1 MAWADDFSVAANGDI
16 RHSSGTTNY
25 TVLEMHRALMDL
37 ADDAQASGNDIMDI
51 SVLTPSDRS
60 TDNIVTLLNG
70 FNIDDTAA
78 QYLYDGSVK
87 QGSGSTETIYAGL
100 VVVGSVEAGTNII
113 IKQDN
118 ALLTDTWTSAPNA
131 DAAANILLRCLVKTR
146 ADGADIDG
154 QRLLVE
160 AREYGD
166 TYAEFAVTMGLGNNT
181 AALFTSNDLNNATA
195 QGTVN
200 AYDKI
205 DYTEGYQELELS
217 GTAPAEPY
225 YGQWEYTGAGTLPA
239 SPVIN
244 DVYEFAKDI
253 QRRGTAETI
262 HGMSGSLFRGI
273 THEWAYDGVVNQVP
287 VTNDEVVWGAFL
299 DTGAITGTFTVGEV
313 ITGGTSGAIGRL
325 LSVDATNTSLVVATE
340 SGTWSAGGETLTG
353 TSSGAT
359 ASTSGPAVG
368 QATGGGVAT
377 VLAIDDGGT
386 NEMWVQLLKGTPPSD
401 NTTCY
406 IDTDHTD
413 TSDVA
418 GSVTSRSVST
428 PFIGASTGSAL
439 LGAFG
444 VGLKPADATSNDLFI
459 DLDNN
464 PVTPPNNVTFT
475 VSGLENGEDR
485 VLVGPET
492 GGGLD
497 TGQFANN
504 GALTTGATSVV
515 VKAGTET
522 PGTGTNSEDDT
533 PNTGTIRVQGD
544 DGIYYRVAYTGY
556 TVGAST
562 MTFTGCTGLGDD
574 AAVDNN
580 IFISYIDELASG
592 ATATFT
598 SVYSGANR
606 SLFVRVRDGGTAGD
620 TEGIKTFE
628 TTGTLTS
635 SGGSSTAI
643 RTPDV

>member
-1 MAWADDFSVAANGDI
+1 MAFADDYSIAANGDI
-16 RHSSGTTNY
+16 RHVSGTTNY
-25 TVLEMHRALMDL
+25 TVLEMHRALMDK
-37 ADDAQASGNDIMDI
+37 ADDAVAAGNDIMDI

-60 TDNIVTLLNG
+60 TDNIVTLLNN

-78 QYLYDGSVK
+78 QYLYDGSVT
-87 QGSGSTETIYAGL
+87 QTNGDTIYAGL

-146 ADGADIDG
+146 DEGANIDG

-166 TYAEFAVTMGLGNNT
+166 TYAEFSVTMGLGNNT

-195 QGTVN
+195 QATVN
-200 AYDKI
+200 TYDKI
-205 DYTEGYQELELS
+205 DYTAGYQELEIS

-239 SPVIN
+239 APAIN

-262 HGMSGSLFRGI
+262 HGMGGALFRGI
-273 THEWAYDGVVNQVP
+273 THEWAYDGVVTSAP
-287 VTNDEVVWGAFL
+287 TTNDEIVWGAFL
-299 DTGAITGTFTVGEV
+299 DGTHVGTFTVGEV
-313 ITGGTSGAIGRL
+313 VTGGTSGAVGRV
-325 LSVDATNTSLVVATE
+325 LSSDETNDSLVVSTE
-340 SGTWSAGGETLTG
+340 SGTWTVGGEVITG
-353 TSSGAT
+353 TTSSATCTTVGAH
-359 ASTSGPAVG
+359 VG
-368 QATGGGVAT
+368 QNTGGGRAT

-386 NEMWVQLLKGTPPSD
+386 DEVWVQLLVGTPPTD
-401 NTTCY
+401 NTICY
-406 IDTDHTD
+406 EDTDHTD
-413 TSDVA
+413 SLTVF

-444 VGLKPADATSNDLFI
+444 IGLKPGDASESDLFI
-459 DLDNN
+459 DLDGT

-475 VSGLENGEDR
+475 VTGLENGEDR
-485 VLVGPET
+485 VLVGPDNA
-492 GGGLD
+492 GALD
-497 TGQFANN
+497 VAQFANN
-504 GALTTGATSVV
+504 GALSSGATSVV
-515 VKAGTET
+515 VKVGNET

-533 PNTGTIRVQGD
+533 PDTGTIRVQGD
-544 DGIYYRVAYTGY
+544 DGIYYRVTYTGY

-562 MTFTGCTGLGDD
+562 MTFTGCAGLNDD

-580 IFISYIDELASG
+580 IFISYIDDIAGAPEELS
-592 ATATFT
+592 FS
-598 SVYSGANR
+598 SVYSGSDR
-606 SLFVRVRDGGTAGD
+606 TLFIRVRDGGTAGD

-628 TTGTLTS
+628 STGTLGS
-635 SGGSSTAI
+635 SGGSAPAI